1 MKFCPACECDPCD
14 CGWGNYLNGLFMSK
28 TYRRENFSAKD
39 KKSKLKRKTINK
51 KYRKE
56 IKKTLRQNLDTI
68 TSSTADSKKY
78 KNV

>member
-1 MKFCPACECDPCD
+1 
-14 CGWGNYLNGLFMSK
+14 MSK
-28 TYRRENFSAKD
+28 TYRRENLSSKD

-56 IKKTLRQNLDTI
+56 IKKTLKQNLDI
-68 TSSTADSKKY
+68 VNYSTTDSKKY